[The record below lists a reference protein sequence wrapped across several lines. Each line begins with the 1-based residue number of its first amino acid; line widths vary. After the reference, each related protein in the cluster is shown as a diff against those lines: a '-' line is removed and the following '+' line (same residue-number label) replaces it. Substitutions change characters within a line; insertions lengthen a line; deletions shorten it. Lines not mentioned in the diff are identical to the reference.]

1 VAGVYQT
8 LTIMSEQSQLSV
20 GDRVRTI
27 DLPSFLKTAEPMPML
42 RSSNLIAIGEEGII
56 IDRRPAGYW
65 GVKFNKGAFLLESKY
80 LEKID
85 S

>member
-1 VAGVYQT
+1 
-8 LTIMSEQSQLSV
+8 MSEQLNI

-27 DLPSFLKTAEPMPML
+27 GLPSFLKTAEPMPML
-42 RSSNLIAIGEEGII
+42 RSPDVIAIGEEGMI

-65 GVKFNKGAFLLESKY
+65 GVKFNRGAFLLESKY